1 MPTGMKITLDF
12 TGLEFKQQ
20 YIQLL
25 AQQLPLA
32 EIDKMKA
39 SDVTITIG
47 TGNAAVTLADNTA
60 VKVIADHVPVK
71 DPEEDDD

>member
-1 MPTGMKITLDF
+1 MANGMKITLDF

-25 AQQLPLA
+25 AQQTPLA

-39 SDVTITIG
+39 SDITITVG
-47 TGNAAVTLADNTA
+47 TGNNAVTLTDTTA
-60 VKVIADHVPVK
+60 VKIVADHVPVK